1 MHRPVVTLVAV
12 SFFSARAAGAQHSL
26 HDALQ
31 QADRSAFGNRIAAG
45 ATAAQTAQSL
55 SPLKGILPS
64 VRFEAGYVRTSDPIG
79 VFGATLR
86 QRTITQADFDPQRLN
101 HPNAVGNYQG
111 GIVVEQPV
119 FNADAWTGRRAALR
133 AADASRASEDWTRLS
148 TRVDVIRAYYGTVLA
163 AERAS
168 TLRSA
173 ARGANAHVTQ
183 AEAMVRQGLVTKSDA
198 LLASVR
204 AGEIEAE
211 LAESDGNAV
220 TAGRQLAVLLGGDG
234 AELPGARAASAALPA
249 ADRIRAVV
257 TADTA
262 AVPGQLR
269 SDVQA
274 ASLGLEAAQ
283 ADSRRARSAYLPR
296 INSFARYDWN
306 SANRLYSGDKN
317 WTVGIMSS
325 WTPFAGASEL
335 ADVQLTAAHSASA
348 QAQAEAAS
356 ANARLDVEETRT
368 ALIVALAR
376 LTIAERSVAQSAEA
390 HRIVARKYE
399 GGLATVAELLDAQ
412 TAETHSALGFAQA
425 RYAAI
430 VAAAE
435 RRRALGKDPATLET
449 LDDPDL
455 RKVS

>member
-1 MHRPVVTLVAV
+1 
-12 SFFSARAAGAQHSL
+12 
-26 HDALQ
+26 
-31 QADRSAFGNRIAAG
+31 
-45 ATAAQTAQSL
+45 
-55 SPLKGILPS
+55 
-64 VRFEAGYVRTSDPIG
+64 
-79 VFGATLR
+79 
-86 QRTITQADFDPQRLN
+86 
-101 HPNAVGNYQG
+101 
-111 GIVVEQPV
+111 
-119 FNADAWTGRRAALR
+119 
-133 AADASRASEDWTRLS
+133 
-148 TRVDVIRAYYGTVLA
+148 
-163 AERAS
+163 
-168 TLRSA
+168 
-173 ARGANAHVTQ
+173 
-183 AEAMVRQGLVTKSDA
+183 
-198 LLASVR
+198 
-204 AGEIEAE
+204 
-211 LAESDGNAV
+211 
-220 TAGRQLAVLLGGDG
+220 
-234 AELPGARAASAALPA
+234 
-249 ADRIRAVV
+249 
-257 TADTA
+257 
-262 AVPGQLR
+262 VPGQLR

>member
-31 QADRSAFGNRIAAG
+31 QADRAAFGNRIAAG